1 MAGTDRDIYEASKAG
16 DTEEVERLIRTGV
29 DLNKKKNDDDSAPI
43 HLAAGKGHTAT
54 VKLLLDHGA
63 KIDEKDDDG
72 WTPISQA
79 AKKGHKDT
87 VKLFLDH
94 GANIDLKNNYGW
106 TPIHRA
112 ADKGHTDIV
121 KLFYWI
127 MGQTLM

>member
-63 KIDEKDDDG
+63 
-72 WTPISQA
+72 
-79 AKKGHKDT
+79 
-87 VKLFLDH
+87 
-94 GANIDLKNNYGW
+94 NIDLKNNYGW

-121 KLFYWI
+121 KLFY
-127 MGQTLM
+127 